1 MSPAPKD
8 AAMPVMTL
16 RFALP
21 ACMAVFLL
29 TGCNWFVST
38 EQHIKRAEQYLAQ
51 GENRAAAI
59 ELQNAL
65 GSEPDN
71 ARARLLLARV
81 SLRQGDVRAAEQEL
95 QRAIAAGAKGADT
108 AILSADVQLAKG
120 GNDALIAQLDGG
132 KLALDAAQ
140 SATYRGLA
148 LLAKGNIED
157 AIAAFNQALAAD
169 PSSSEAR
176 LGLAGSL
183 AQRGDADAA
192 LAEIENVLRADA
204 ADAHALL
211 LKGRVLS
218 VRGESRAASEALT
231 LARKHGAGR
240 LSDSESNGLLAML
253 VETETAAG
261 DLAGARRDLAELSRQ
276 APDALLV
283 HLLSA
288 RIAMVEQNYPL
299 AVTEAQKVVA
309 AAPEHALARLLLG
322 AALLANGNYNQAEA
336 QLSELVR
343 LAPENTE
350 ARKLLAE
357 CNLRLRRPDVALQV
371 LSSPQQAESA
381 DPQVAALL
389 GWANLQRGDNSV
401 AIDLLKRSLAAQ
413 PDNMNLKLDLALAYI
428 SIGRNEEAVSLL
440 EGIPATA
447 AAGNTRRESL
457 LIAALGKG
465 KPTQDAQAEVA
476 RIVKANSNDV
486 GILNVAAA
494 FYTEQ
499 RDFGRARELLIA
511 AAALD
516 TKNTGTLANRAR
528 VEIASGDMDAAQK
541 ALRAILAVDPAHQ
554 AARIT
559 LARLAL
565 QRNDPKAAVT
575 ELEAARKSDVHAIE
589 PRVMLA
595 AYYLRERQTSEANAV
610 LRELEALSESNPALA
625 VVIGRLYV
633 QAGRYDE
640 ALSRFQAAQRQ
651 QPDNAAWSLEVA
663 RAQLAR
669 GDLRSARVSVQKAL
683 DRDGDSFPAN
693 ALMIALDMK
702 EKREGVARARV
713 AKMKLAHPADARVGL
728 LEGEVNLALRDVPA
742 AERAYVASYGLAPS
756 SAAAMGVYRTR
767 TIAHQPAATALLADW
782 LTREPRDLGARMIL
796 AEGLLEQK
804 QYTQSITQYER
815 IVADGPANAMVLN
828 NLAWLYS
835 QKQDPRALESA
846 KKAYELS
853 PKSPAI
859 ADTYGWILV
868 ENDRALEAVPL
879 LESAAAAQGA
889 PAEVRYHL
897 AVARARSGQREE
909 ARADLRKLVAGPG
922 FEGAAEA
929 RKLLADLGG

>member
-1 MSPAPKD
+1 
-8 AAMPVMTL
+8 MPVKTL
-16 RFALP
+16 RFTLP
-21 ACMAVFLL
+21 ACVAAFLL

-81 SLRQGDVRAAEQEL
+81 SLRQGDARAAEQEL
-95 QRAIAAGAKGADT
+95 ERAIAAGAKGTDT
-108 AILSADVQLAKG
+108 AILSADIQLAKG
-120 GNDALIAQLDGG
+120 DNDSLIAQLDGG
-132 KLALDAAQ
+132 KLALDAVQA
-140 SATYRGLA
+140 ATYRGLA
-148 LLAKGNIED
+148 LLAKGNDDD
-157 AIAAFNQALAAD
+157 AIAVFHQALAAD
-169 PSSSEAR
+169 GSSGQAR
-176 LGLAGSL
+176 LGLAGAL
-183 AQRGDADAA
+183 AQRGDFDAA
-192 LAEIENVLRADA
+192 LAEIEIALRAEGTN
-204 ADAHALL
+204 AHALL

-218 VRGESRAASEALT
+218 RRGESRAASEALT

-240 LSDSESNGLLAML
+240 LTETESNGLLATL

-276 APDALLV
+276 VPDAPLV

-288 RIAMVEQNYPL
+288 RIAMVAQNYPL

-309 AAPEHALARLLLG
+309 VAPELPLARLLLG
-322 AALLANGNYNQAEA
+322 AGLLANGNYNQAEA

-357 CNLRLRRPDVALQV
+357 ANLRLRRPDVALQV

-389 GWANLQRGDNSV
+389 GWANLQRGDNTA
-401 AIDLLKRSLAAQ
+401 AIDLLKRSVAAK
-413 PDNMNLKLDLALAYI
+413 PSNVNLKLDLALAYI

-440 EGIPATA
+440 EGIPATS
-447 AAGNTRRESL
+447 GNARRESL
-457 LIAALGKG
+457 LIAAMGKG
-465 KPTQDAQAEVA
+465 KPSQEAQAEVA
-476 RIVKANSNDV
+476 RIVKANSNDI

-494 FYTEQ
+494 FYSEQ
-499 RDFGRARELLIA
+499 RDFVRARGLLTA

-516 TKNTGTLANRAR
+516 ARNTGTLANRAR
-528 VEIASGDMDAAQK
+528 MEISAGDMDAAQK
-541 ALRAILAVDPAHQ
+541 ALRAILALDPAQQ

-575 ELEAARKSDVHAIE
+575 ELEAARKADAQAIE
-589 PRVMLA
+589 PRLMLA
-595 AYYLRERQTSEANAV
+595 AHYLRERQTSEANFI
-610 LRELEALSESNPALA
+610 LRELDVLSEGNPAVA
-625 VVIGRLYV
+625 VVLGRLYI

-640 ALSRFQAAQRQ
+640 ALSRFQSAERRE
-651 QPDNAAWSLEVA
+651 PGNPAWSLEVA

-669 GDLRSARVSVQKAL
+669 GDIRSARISAQKSL
-683 DRDGDSFPAN
+683 DLDADSFPAN
-693 ALMIALDMK
+693 ALMIALDLK
-702 EKREGVARARV
+702 EKRTGEVRARV
-713 AKMKLAHPADARVGL
+713 AKMKLAHPTDARVAL
-728 LEGEVNLALRDVPA
+728 LDGEVSLTLRDGPA
-742 AERAYVASYGLAPS
+742 AERAYLESYRLAPS

-767 TIAHQPAATALLADW
+767 SIARRPGATDLLADW
-782 LTREPRDLGARMIL
+782 LTREPRDLGARMIF
-796 AEGLLEQK
+796 AEGLLAQK
-804 QYTQSITQYER
+804 QHTQAIAQYER
-815 IVADGPANAMVLN
+815 IVADGPSDATVLN
-828 NLAWLYS
+828 NLAWLYF
-835 QKQDPRALESA
+835 QKQDPRALETA
-846 KKAYELS
+846 KKAYDMS
-853 PKSPAI
+853 PQSPAI
-859 ADTYGWILV
+859 ADTYAWILV
-868 ENDRALEAVPL
+868 ENDRASEALPL
-879 LESAAAAQGA
+879 LESAAAAAGA

-897 AVARARSGQREE
+897 AVARARSGQRDE
-909 ARADLRKLVAGPG
+909 ARVALRKLVAEPG